1 MIYRNSNAPVLLKK
15 IPLRVWSLRE
25 EITHVIL
32 QNIDKVDEKELV
44 QNLIDEYSPKGPK
57 LRLIKSEESKET
69 SDEPQ
74 NKPDPEQVE
83 TNEKEITQKIACI
96 PEEKTKYAKTVMSEI
111 YMEEIYFFSD
121 SPFVEGQS
129 IVVKFCVPEKF
140 IMNADVT
147 YCQAYGGHQRVLGER
162 KLPYRICA
170 KFTFL
175 RPGEKTILRKF
186 LTSVEPTISSENS
199 PESAR
204 SSDEGYITEE
214 MFEESSAKEAE
225 TQDTEE
231 STEGNE

>member
-15 IPLRVWSLRE
+15 IPLRIWSLRE

-44 QNLIDEYSPKGPK
+44 QSLIEEYSPKGPK
-57 LRLIKSEESKET
+57 LRLIKSEGKKESV
-69 SDEPQ
+69 DEHEIKAEPERAE
-74 NKPDPEQVE
+74 NK
-83 TNEKEITQKIACI
+83 EKEVTQKIACI
-96 PEEKTKYAKTVMSEI
+96 PEEKTKHAKTVMSEI
-111 YMEEIYFFSD
+111 YMEEMYFFSD

-147 YCQAYGGHQRVLGER
+147 YCQAYGGHQRVLGEK

-186 LTSVEPTISSENS
+186 LTSVEPIVSSENS
-199 PESAR
+199 PESTD
-204 SSDEGYITEE
+204 SSEEGYITEE
-214 MFEESSAKEAE
+214 MFEESTEKDAE
-225 TQDTEE
+225 NQDTEE
-231 STEGNE
+231 ASEAGE